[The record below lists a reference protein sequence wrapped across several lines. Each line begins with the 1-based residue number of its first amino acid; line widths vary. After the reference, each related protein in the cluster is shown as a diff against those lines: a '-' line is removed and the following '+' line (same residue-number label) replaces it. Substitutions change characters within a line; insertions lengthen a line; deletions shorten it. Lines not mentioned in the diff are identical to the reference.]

1 MNNLKIFDNPEFG
14 QVRTMMIG
22 GEPWFVGKDV
32 AEALGYGEGKSL
44 ANAVANHVDEMDK
57 GVTDLMTPG
66 GTQKVIIINESG
78 MYSLIFG
85 SKLPNA
91 KKFKRWVTSEVLPAI
106 RKTGTYTAPRTTTE
120 WIRLLADGNVEL
132 ANRIEGVENKV
143 ESLENDMPLY
153 SCEVDEIQGH
163 VKRKAVKVLGG
174 KDSEAYQDASL
185 RASVFKDMYGQL
197 KREYGCVASYKS
209 IKRRYIADVHEFID
223 GYELPTVLGEQVH
236 VANAQMSLAM

>member
-1 MNNLKIFDNPEFG
+1 MNDLRIFDSPEFG
-14 QVRTMMIG
+14 QVRTAMIG
-22 GEPWFVGKDV
+22 SEPYFAGKDV
-32 AEALGYGEGKSL
+32 AEILGYADPNK
-44 ANAVANHVDEMDK
+44 AIAMHVDEDDK
-57 GVTDLMTPG
+57 LNDKTASSLGQRG
-66 GTQKVIIINESG
+66 GWFINESG
-78 MYSLIFG
+78 LYSLILS

-106 RKTGTYTAPRTTTE
+106 RKTGTYTAPRTAAE
-120 WIRLLADGNVEL
+120 WIRLLAEGNADL
-132 ANRIEGVENKV
+132 TNRVEGVENKV

-185 RASVFKDMYGQL
+185 RASVFKDMYSQL

-223 GYELPTVLGEQVH
+223 RYELPTVLSEQVQH
-236 VANAQMSLAM
+236 ANAQLSMAV

>member
-1 MNNLKIFDNPEFG
+1 MNDLRIFDSPEFG
-14 QVRTMMIG
+14 QVRTAMIG
-22 GEPWFVGKDV
+22 SEPYFAGKDV
-32 AEALGYGEGKSL
+32 AEILGYADPNK
-44 ANAVANHVDEMDK
+44 AIAMHVDEDDK
-57 GVTDLMTPG
+57 LNDKTASSLGQRG
-66 GTQKVIIINESG
+66 GWFINESG
-78 MYSLIFG
+78 LYSLILS

-106 RKTGTYTAPRTTTE
+106 RKTGTYTAPRTAVE
-120 WIRLLADGNVEL
+120 WIRLLAEGNADL
-132 ANRIEGVENKV
+132 TNRVEGVENKV

-185 RASVFKDMYGQL
+185 RASVFKDMYSQL

-223 GYELPTVLGEQVH
+223 GYELPTVLSEQVQH
-236 VANAQMSLAM
+236 ANAQLSMAV

>member
-1 MNNLKIFDNPEFG
+1 MKDLRIFDSPEFG
-14 QVRTMMIG
+14 QVRTAMIG
-22 GEPWFVGKDV
+22 SEPYYAGKDV
-32 AEALGYGEGKSL
+32 AEILGYADPNK
-44 ANAVANHVDEMDK
+44 AIAMHVDEDDK
-57 GVTDLMTPG
+57 LNDKTASSLGQRG
-66 GTQKVIIINESG
+66 GWFINESG
-78 MYSLIFG
+78 LYSLILS

-106 RKTGTYTAPRTTTE
+106 RKTGTYTAPRTAAE
-120 WIRLLADGNVEL
+120 WIRLLAEGNADL
-132 ANRIEGVENKV
+132 TNRVEGVENKV

-185 RASVFKDMYGQL
+185 RASVFKDMYSQL

-223 GYELPTVLGEQVH
+223 GYELPTVLSEQVQH
-236 VANAQMSLAM
+236 ANAQLSMAV

>member
-1 MNNLKIFDNPEFG
+1 M
-14 QVRTMMIG
+14 RTMMID

-32 AEALGYGEGKSL
+32 ADILEYQNSPKAIRD
-44 ANAVANHVDEMDK
+44 HVDEEDK
-57 GVTDLMTPG
+57 LTERIVMSGQNREAIL
-66 GTQKVIIINESG
+66 INESG
-78 MYSLIFG
+78 LYSLILS

-91 KKFKRWVTSEVLPAI
+91 KKFKHWVTSDVLPAI
-106 RKTGTYTAPRTTTE
+106 RRTGTYAAPLTTAQQ
-120 WIRLLADGNVEL
+120 IQLLAQGNVDL

-185 RASVFKDMYGQL
+185 RASVFKDMYSQL

-209 IKRRYIADVHEFID
+209 IKRRYIADVHEFI
-223 GYELPTVLGEQVH
+223 ERV
-236 VANAQMSLAM
+236 